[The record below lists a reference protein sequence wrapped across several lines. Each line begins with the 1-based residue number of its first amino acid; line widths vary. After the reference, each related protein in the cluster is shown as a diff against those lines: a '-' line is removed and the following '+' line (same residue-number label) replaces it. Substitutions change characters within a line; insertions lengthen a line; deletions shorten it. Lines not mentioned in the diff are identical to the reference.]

1 MKMQWNDTENDNE
14 HDQLHRTKILLF
26 KIIFLVSNA
35 FVYINKERMENNEW
49 FISNFNDNSP
59 FSSYYIPVFL
69 WFDLKISQNYGDQSF
84 LFVRNKINK
93 NSTFKP
99 VKTTPPN
106 NRVKFFSLSN

>member
-1 MKMQWNDTENDNE
+1 MKMQWNDTENENE

-26 KIIFLVSNA
+26 KLIFS
-35 FVYINKERMENNEW
+35 IKWMENNEW

-69 WFDLKISQNYGDQSF
+69 CFDLKISQNYGDQSF

-106 NRVKFFSLSN
+106 NRVKFFFFVKLIFFIGN